1 MRRRLAVIWLCLLAA
16 LTALVHAR
24 SSAQPAGPAI
34 AIDADDI
41 AGVVSGPRGPEAGV
55 WVIAETSDLPT
66 KFVRI
71 VVTDDQGRYLV
82 PDLPK
87 ASYRVWTRGY
97 GLVDSEKVQATP
109 GSQLA
114 LKALPAP
121 DARAAAQ
128 YYPAGYWF
136 SLLEPPKANEFPGT
150 GPGGNG
156 ISPEVKNQGDWLRT
170 IKSGACLACHA
181 LGTKATR
188 ELPPA
193 LGTFPTSRAAW
204 ERRLQSGQAGMSM
217 IGTVNA
223 LGPRAIA
230 MFADWTDRIAKG
242 ELPPTPPRPRGIER
256 HVVITEW
263 DWADPKA
270 YLHDEV
276 ATDRRTPTLNA
287 NGKISAPSRRAPTTC
302 RCSIR

>member
-1 MRRRLAVIWLCLLAA
+1 MRRRLVIISFCFLAPVMA
-16 LTALVHAR
+16 LIQAR
-24 SSAQPAGPAI
+24 SSAQPAGTAI
-34 AIDADDI
+34 PIDADDI

-55 WVIAETSDLPT
+55 WVLAETGDLPT

-82 PDLPK
+82 PDLPT

-114 LKALPAP
+114 LKAVPAP

-136 SLLEPPKANEFPGT
+136 SLVEPPTANEFPGT

-156 ISPEVKNQGDWLRT
+156 IASDIKSQGDFLRT

-188 ELPPA
+188 ELPGA
-193 LGTFPTSRAAW
+193 LGAFPTSRAAW

-217 IGTVNA
+217 IGTVNQ

-230 MFADWTDRIAKG
+230 MFADK
-242 ELPPTPPRPRGIER
+242 
-256 HVVITEW
+256 VNSV
-263 DWADPKA
+263 
-270 YLHDEV
+270 
-276 ATDRRTPTLNA
+276 
-287 NGKISAPSRRAPTTC
+287 
-302 RCSIR
+302 